1 MLKEIDKKIFAA
13 DGIIAVNKDDI
24 IIVFNEAASRIT
36 GLNSNE
42 VLARKSV
49 LLFGKESA
57 NNSIIKKSLLTGEI
71 FSNISLDINKKNG
84 ESLNVSA
91 SITPLTQPEQGTIGI
106 LIIFRDL
113 NETSSLYS
121 ALAEKNQEVLEEK
134 NKLETIF
141 NSLLEGTFTINSDW
155 EITAFNRAAELITGY
170 SASEAIGKKYW
181 EVFLSEDRNEDS
193 LLSEFITDHK
203 QSLLRETTI
212 LRKDG
217 SRVLVR
223 INSAP
228 LIDTQNNKTGRV
240 VTFEDISVIKNLS
253 EHIEERF
260 RFDNIIGRSKP
271 MQNVFNL
278 LENVIN
284 TDSTVLITGQSGTGK
299 EVIARAIHLNSER
312 KSEPFIAVNCTA
324 FAETL
329 LESELFGHEKG
340 AFTGALK
347 TKPGRFELSGNGT
360 LFLDE
365 IGDISPAVQVKL
377 LRVLESRQFERV
389 GGTQTLQLNARIISA
404 THRDLEKEIAE
415 GRFREDLYYRI
426 NVINIQLP
434 SLSERKD
441 DIPSLVNHFMAKFN
455 RKFKKEIHYISPNA
469 LKIMLH
475 YKWPGNIRE
484 LENVIEHA
492 FVVCNGDA
500 IKTEHLPARLQALI
514 DSYDF
519 ANHDKQL
526 DSPLAN
532 AEKQLIESTLKK
544 NNGSRLKTASELGI
558 NKTTLWRKMK
568 KYNLLS

>member
-36 GLNSNE
+36 EFNSNE

-228 LIDTQNNKTGRV
+228 LIDTQNNKT
-240 VTFEDISVIKNLS
+240 
-253 EHIEERF
+253 
-260 RFDNIIGRSKP
+260 
-271 MQNVFNL
+271 
-278 LENVIN
+278 
-284 TDSTVLITGQSGTGK
+284 
-299 EVIARAIHLNSER
+299 
-312 KSEPFIAVNCTA
+312 
-324 FAETL
+324 
-329 LESELFGHEKG
+329 
-340 AFTGALK
+340 
-347 TKPGRFELSGNGT
+347 
-360 LFLDE
+360 
-365 IGDISPAVQVKL
+365 
-377 LRVLESRQFERV
+377 
-389 GGTQTLQLNARIISA
+389 
-404 THRDLEKEIAE
+404 
-415 GRFREDLYYRI
+415 
-426 NVINIQLP
+426 
-434 SLSERKD
+434 
-441 DIPSLVNHFMAKFN
+441 
-455 RKFKKEIHYISPNA
+455 
-469 LKIMLH
+469 
-475 YKWPGNIRE
+475 
-484 LENVIEHA
+484 
-492 FVVCNGDA
+492 
-500 IKTEHLPARLQALI
+500 
-514 DSYDF
+514 
-519 ANHDKQL
+519 
-526 DSPLAN
+526 
-532 AEKQLIESTLKK
+532 
-544 NNGSRLKTASELGI
+544 
-558 NKTTLWRKMK
+558 
-568 KYNLLS
+568 